1 MGYKLGYENKIS
13 LGKQWP
19 YNRLLLYFKGEGGV
33 QQGTVAEDDQARH
46 AVDNRLRGLRL
57 RILHQELARA
67 DQLPRD
73 APRGQLLH
81 H

>member
-33 QQGTVAEDDQARH
+33 QQGAVAEDDQT
-46 AVDNRLRGLRL
+46 
-57 RILHQELARA
+57 
-67 DQLPRD
+67 
-73 APRGQLLH
+73 
-81 H
+81 